1 MEDDGGGCLT
11 YPRGRGYTQRAPF
24 PNEARV
30 DGKMQPINLA
40 DFEELARQRV
50 EPGAW
55 GYVAGGAEDELTLRE
70 NLAAYRRI
78 RLLPRVL
85 VDVSRVDPATTVL
98 GQRVAFPVL
107 LAPTAFQALAHPDGE
122 LAMARAAAAAG
133 TIAVVSTMSGY
144 PLEDVARAAPG
155 PKWFQL
161 YCYRER
167 DVTRRFVERAEAAG
181 YGAIC
186 LTVDLPRVGN
196 RERDLRNQFRLPPA
210 VRPRNFQEFVD
221 VEGGSNELFFQYIQ
235 RLVDPSLTWEAV
247 DWLRSITRLP
257 VLLKGILTAEDAR
270 RAVEHG
276 VAGIVVSNHGGRQL
290 DGVPAT
296 IEVLSDVADAVQG
309 QAEVLVDGGVRRGT
323 DVLKAL
329 ALGAKAVLV
338 GRPYLY
344 GLAVDGE
351 AGARRV
357 LEILKTELELAL
369 ALTGCPTVSG
379 LTRDIVRR

>member
-1 MEDDGGGCLT
+1 
-11 YPRGRGYTQRAPF
+11 
-24 PNEARV
+24 
-30 DGKMQPINLA
+30 MQPINLA
-40 DFEELARQRV
+40 DFEEQARQRV

-55 GYVAGGAEDELTLRE
+55 GYIAGGADDEITLRD
-70 NLAAYRRI
+70 NVAAFHRLRLA
-78 RLLPRVL
+78 PRVL
-85 VDVSRVDPATTVL
+85 VDVSRVDPAVTVL

-107 LAPTAFQALAHPDGE
+107 LAPAAFQSLAHPEGE
-122 LAMARAAAAAG
+122 LATARAAAAAG
-133 TIAVVSTMSGY
+133 TVAVVSTLSAHR
-144 PLEDVARAAPG
+144 LEEIAAAAPG

-196 RERDLRNQFRLPPA
+196 RERDLRNRFFLPPT
-210 VRPRNFQEFVD
+210 VRPRNFEEFVGLD
-221 VEGGSNELFFQYIQ
+221 VESRGNEVFFEYIQ
-235 RLVDPSLTWEAV
+235 RLIDPSLTWEAV
-247 DWLRSITRLP
+247 DWLRSLTRLP
-257 VLLKGILTAEDAR
+257 VLLKGILTAGDAKQ
-270 RAVEHG
+270 ALDHG

-296 IEVLSDVADAVQG
+296 IDVLAEIVDAVQG
-309 QAEVLVDGGVRRGT
+309 RVEVLVDGGVRRGT

-329 ALGAKAVLV
+329 ALGARAVLV

-351 AGARRV
+351 AGVRRV

-369 ALTGCPTVSG
+369 ALAGCPTVSQ
-379 LTRDIVRR
+379 LARELVRR

>member
-1 MEDDGGGCLT
+1 
-11 YPRGRGYTQRAPF
+11 
-24 PNEARV
+24 
-30 DGKMQPINLA
+30 MQPINLA

-50 EPGAW
+50 EPAAW
-55 GYVAGGAEDELTLRE
+55 GYIAGGADDEVTLRD
-70 NLAAYRRI
+70 NVAAFRRL

-85 VDVSRVDPATTVL
+85 VDVSRVDPGATVL
-98 GQRVAFPVL
+98 GQWVALPVL
-107 LAPTAFQALAHPDGE
+107 LAPTAFQSLAHPEGE
-122 LAMARAAAAAG
+122 LATVRGAAAAG
-133 TIAVVSTMSGY
+133 TVAVVSTMSGY
-144 PLEDVARAAPG
+144 RLEDVAAAAKG

-167 DVTRRFVERAEAAG
+167 EVTQRFVERAEAAG

-196 RERDLRNQFRLPPA
+196 RERDLRNQFRLPPS

-221 VEGGSNELFFQYIQ
+221 VEGGSDEVFFQYIQ
-235 RLVDPSLTWEAV
+235 RLVDPSLTWTAV
-247 DWLRSITRLP
+247 DWLRSVTRLP
-257 VLLKGILTAEDAR
+257 VLLKGILHAADAR

-296 IEVLSDVADAVQG
+296 IDVLPEIVDAVQG
-309 QAEVLVDGGVRRGT
+309 RAEVLVDGGVRRGT

-329 ALGAKAVLV
+329 ALGARAVLV
-338 GRPYLY
+338 GRPYVY

-351 AGARRV
+351 AGVRQV
-357 LEILKTELELAL
+357 LELLKSELELAM
-369 ALTGCPTVSG
+369 ALTGCPTLSQV
-379 LTRDIVRR
+379 TRELVRR

>member
-1 MEDDGGGCLT
+1 MSRSVE
-11 YPRGRGYTQRAPF
+11 P
-24 PNEARV
+24 V
-30 DGKMQPINLA
+30 NLA
-40 DFEELARQRV
+40 DYEELARQRV

-55 GYVAGGAEDELTLRE
+55 GYLAGGADDEITLRD
-70 NLAAYRRI
+70 NVAAYQ
-78 RLLPRVL
+78 RLRLVPRVL

-98 GQRVAFPVL
+98 GQRVAFPIL
-107 LAPTAFQALAHPDGE
+107 LAPTAFQSLVHPEGE
-122 LAMARAAAAAG
+122 RASARAAAAAG
-133 TIAVVSTMSGY
+133 TITVVSTMSGY
-144 PLEDVARAAPG
+144 RLEDVAAASPG

-181 YGAIC
+181 YEAIC

-196 RERDLRNQFRLPPA
+196 RERDLRNRFSLPPN

-221 VEGGSNELFFQYIQ
+221 VEADDSEVFFQYIQ

-257 VLLKGILTAEDAR
+257 VLLKGILAAADAK
-270 RAVEHG
+270 RAMDHG

-296 IEVLSDVADAVQG
+296 IDALPEIAEAVDG
-309 QAEVLVDGGVRRGT
+309 RAEVLVDGGVRRGT

-329 ALGAKAVLV
+329 ALGAKAVLI
-338 GRPYLY
+338 GRPYVY

-357 LEILKTELELAL
+357 LELLKAEFELAL
-369 ALTGCPTVSG
+369 ALAGCPSAPDAAPE
-379 LTRDIVRR
+379 LVRR

>member
-1 MEDDGGGCLT
+1 MSRSVE
-11 YPRGRGYTQRAPF
+11 P
-24 PNEARV
+24 V
-30 DGKMQPINLA
+30 NLA
-40 DFEELARQRV
+40 DYEALARERV

-55 GYVAGGAEDELTLRE
+55 GYLTGGAEDEVTLRD
-70 NLAAYRRI
+70 NLAAYQRL

-85 VDVSRVDPATTVL
+85 VDVSSVDPATTVL

-107 LAPTAFQALAHPDGE
+107 LAPTAFQSLVHPEGE
-122 LAMARAAAAAG
+122 RASARAAAAAG

-144 PLEDVARAAPG
+144 RLEDVAAASPG

-167 DVTRRFVERAEAAG
+167 DVTRRLVERAEAAG

-196 RERDLRNQFRLPPA
+196 RERDLRNRFSLPPT
-210 VRPRNFQEFVD
+210 VRPRNFEDFVD
-221 VEGGSNELFFQYIQ
+221 LEGQPNEVFFEYIQ
-235 RLVDPSLTWEAV
+235 RLVDPSLTWDAV

-257 VLLKGILTAEDAR
+257 VLLKGILSPADAT
-270 RAVEHG
+270 RAADHG

-296 IEVLSDVADAVQG
+296 IDALPEIVQAVG
-309 QAEVLVDGGVRRGT
+309 GRAEVLVDGGVRRGT

-329 ALGAKAVLV
+329 ALGAKAVLI
-338 GRPYLY
+338 GRPYVY

-357 LEILKTELELAL
+357 LEILKAEFELAL
-369 ALTGCPTVSG
+369 ALAGCPSA
-379 LTRDIVRR
+379 RDVPRELVRR